1 MGGQQTIFCL
11 CNSHR
16 SHKHKHKINNG
27 AESGLRSRRCFFL
40 LKTQQHYCWWGRCA
54 DFCSALRMTCHGPLQ
69 INHQHSHGN
78 ASPAKMETFSFECRG
93 TIGLDLILSSCPC
106 RIIIPNTIRQ
116 TCQKSPLK
124 AGFVS
129 EAPFYLPEQYTEL
142 CTCFRREDTDSFL
155 PLLPSGKYIPRMPCE
170 GEPCTMA
177 VKAHLRDAPV
187 VAKVGQQYASWGL
200 ENKSAAMSSK

>member
-1 MGGQQTIFCL
+1 MVH
-11 CNSHR
+11 SR
-16 SHKHKHKINNG
+16 STTNIVMATPAQPKWKP
-27 AESGLRSRRCFFL
+27 
-40 LKTQQHYCWWGRCA
+40 
-54 DFCSALRMTCHGPLQ
+54 SASSAAAP
-69 INHQHSHGN
+69 
-78 ASPAKMETFSFECRG
+78 
-93 TIGLDLILSSCPC
+93 LDLILSSCPC